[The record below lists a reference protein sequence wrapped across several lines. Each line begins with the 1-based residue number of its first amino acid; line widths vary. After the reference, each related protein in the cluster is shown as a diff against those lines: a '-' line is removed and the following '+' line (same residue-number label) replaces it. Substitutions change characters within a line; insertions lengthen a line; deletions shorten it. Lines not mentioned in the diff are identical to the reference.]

1 MFIPRHENILSG
13 NLRDLQELYRAP
25 DNPQKSDEHVPASE
39 YISIDA
45 ANPWTS
51 LMFVP
56 WDGNLLSGNLR
67 DLLELYR
74 AHENPQR
81 SDEHVPA
88 SEYISILLRSIPDIS
103 YVYTHT

>member
-1 MFIPRHENILSG
+1 
-13 NLRDLQELYRAP
+13 
-25 DNPQKSDEHVPASE
+25 
-39 YISIDA
+39 
-45 ANPWTS
+45 
-51 LMFVP
+51 MFVP

-74 AHENPQR
+74 APDNPQR

-103 YVYTHT
+103 YVYTQT